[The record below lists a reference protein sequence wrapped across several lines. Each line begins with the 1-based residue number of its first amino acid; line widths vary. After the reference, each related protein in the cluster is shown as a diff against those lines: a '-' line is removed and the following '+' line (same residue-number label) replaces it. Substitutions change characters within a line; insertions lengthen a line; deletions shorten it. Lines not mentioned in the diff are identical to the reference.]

1 MRPSI
6 QRIALYLTLA
16 GALIWI
22 LGGARKGFYV
32 ISEEI
37 PKVDPVTEIEYSERH
52 DKFLPG
58 IDFLLGGVILGGSF
72 YLISFLF
79 PKPLKSKSGTRT

>member
-1 MRPSI
+1 MRPAI
-6 QRIALYLTLA
+6 QKIALYISLA
-16 GALIWI
+16 GALVWL

-37 PKVDPVTEIEYSERH
+37 PKLDPVTEIEYTERH

-72 YLISFLF
+72 YLVSFLF
-79 PKPLKSKSGTRT
+79 PKPLISKSVIRP

>member
-1 MRPSI
+1 MRSAI
-6 QRIALYLTLA
+6 RKIALYLTLA
-16 GALIWI
+16 GALVWL

-37 PKVDPVTEIEYSERH
+37 PKLDPVTEIEYSERH

-79 PKPLKSKSGTRT
+79 PKPLITKPVTRP